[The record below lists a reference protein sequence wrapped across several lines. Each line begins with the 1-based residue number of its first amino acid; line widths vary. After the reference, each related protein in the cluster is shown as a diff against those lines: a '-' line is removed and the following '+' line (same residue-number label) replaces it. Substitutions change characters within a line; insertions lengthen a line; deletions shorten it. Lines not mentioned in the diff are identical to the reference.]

1 MIPPEKVPKIGTQGE
16 RLRDKQLVYQLPK
29 QDLALAYCKHV
40 EEANRSSYEDFVA
53 ARNEIALDIGNCKHA
68 SCDTDN
74 FNSSTFPILG
84 YVKDTPVATSCA
96 GCEET
101 LNQGE
106 MAVTAP
112 KFRDQILW
120 HPRCFKCSTCDE
132 LLVDLTYCVHDDQ
145 IYCERHY
152 AELLKPR
159 CNACDEVSVYS
170 HLAPLGARGDNPH
183 INHAV

>member
-1 MIPPEKVPKIGTQGE
+1 MIPSEKVPKIGTQGE
-16 RLRDKQLVYQLPK
+16 RFRDKQLVYQLPK
-29 QDLALAYCKHV
+29 QDLALAFCKHV
-40 EEANRSSYEDFVA
+40 EETNRSSYEDFVA
-53 ARNEIALDIGNCKHA
+53 ARNEIALDIGMLSGYAIKRA
-68 SCDTDN
+68 LFLMSVSSC
-74 FNSSTFPILG
+74 ILG
-84 YVKDTPVATSCA
+84 YVKDTPAKTLCA
-96 GCEET
+96 GCGDM

-120 HPRCFKCSTCDE
+120 HPRCFKCTTCDE

-159 CNACDEVSVYS
+159 CNACDEVSATRAEKY
-170 HLAPLGARGDNPH
+170 DK
-183 INHAV
+183 